1 MTTVALYNLIIR
13 FFTIIILSFLL
24 GLEIKDKKRDEI
36 VIPLIFCLILENLS
50 QLYTTLL
57 ILTHS
62 SSF

>member
-1 MTTVALYNLIIR
+1 MTTVVLYNLIIR
-13 FFTIIILSFLL
+13 FFTIIILSLL
-24 GLEIKDKKRDEI
+24 IGLEIKDKKRDEI
-36 VIPLIFCLILENLS
+36 VIPLALCLILENFS